1 VGSLHYVLEEFR
13 EAIEA
18 FSTYNQIAVTPNDD
32 VYLRIA
38 TAYYQLEDYRSAVE
52 PLLKNME
59 IRRAKA
65 VEIPQSTFSLLRA
78 LYLNLEDYPNAYQ
91 VLREMVVLFNDPADW
106 GLLAAIAGQM
116 EKFAEQAQTYY
127 VANAGGYLDSEAELV
142 NLASQ
147 LYNND
152 NPYGCAKIINKGMEE
167 GVIEQDEN
175 NLSFLAT
182 CYQLAREDAKA
193 APYLERA
200 AEMSEDGELY
210 ARLARVYMTIGDFEK
225 SIEAFRKA
233 FEKGGLDRADQVY
246 LTQARA
252 YMELNRYD
260 EAIQAAR
267 NAARD
272 SRSADSGQTWVTVL
286 TREKERYDTLQ
297 RQRRELAE
305 FFR

>member
-1 VGSLHYVLEEFR
+1 
-13 EAIEA
+13 
-18 FSTYNQIAVTPNDD
+18 
-32 VYLRIA
+32 
-38 TAYYQLEDYRSAVE
+38 
-52 PLLKNME
+52 
-59 IRRAKA
+59 
-65 VEIPQSTFSLLRA
+65 
-78 LYLNLEDYPNAYQ
+78 
-91 VLREMVVLFNDPADW
+91 
-106 GLLAAIAGQM
+106 
-116 EKFAEQAQTYY
+116 
-127 VANAGGYLDSEAELV
+127 
-142 NLASQ
+142 
-147 LYNND
+147 
-152 NPYGCAKIINKGMEE
+152 
-167 GVIEQDEN
+167 
-175 NLSFLAT
+175 
-182 CYQLAREDAKA
+182 
-193 APYLERA
+193 
-200 AEMSEDGELY
+200 
-210 ARLARVYMTIGDFEK
+210 MTIGDFEK